1 MCCKLAGVICVIG
14 SGLYIGISIALVMQ
28 KHVKE
33 LYELE
38 RVVHILKGEI
48 KYHRSTIYEACN
60 STAGRCGQPFFSWM
74 SELCRL
80 LNEEKEEYSDI
91 DSFMYIWDKSL
102 EKLYLIS
109 KLNKKDMELVRAVGR
124 CMEYPDIDSQEQS
137 FLLECEH
144 IHKCVEECERE
155 LGNKMRLAIILSVL
169 ISILLVVILL

>member
-14 SGLYIGISIALVMQ
+14 SGLYIGISIALIMKKRVN
-28 KHVKE
+28 E

-74 SELCRL
+74 SEVCSL
-80 LNEEKEEYSDI
+80 LNEEKEGYLDT
-91 DSFMYIWDKSL
+91 DSFMHIWDKAL
-102 EKLYLIS
+102 DKLYLIS
-109 KLNKKDMELVRAVGR
+109 KLTKKDMELVRAVGR

-144 IHKCVEECERE
+144 IHKCVGECERE
-155 LGNKMRLAIILSVL
+155 LANKMRLAVILSVL
-169 ISILLVVILL
+169 FSILLVVILL